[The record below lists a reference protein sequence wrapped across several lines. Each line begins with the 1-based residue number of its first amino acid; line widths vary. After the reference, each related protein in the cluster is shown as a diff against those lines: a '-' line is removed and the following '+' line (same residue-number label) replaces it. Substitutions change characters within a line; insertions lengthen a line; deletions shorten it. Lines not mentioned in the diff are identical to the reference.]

1 MVRSAIF
8 TVTAL
13 FVSAVA
19 IAAAIADEIPK
30 SWIIA
35 CAIIVLMLLIVL
47 YRAILL
53 PLRTAKNGLNL
64 LKSQDTSNRLARV
77 GQADADEI
85 VELFN
90 SLMSTLRTERIKG
103 EEKSHLVSMLIA
115 MSPMAIVILDFDK
128 KISIV
133 NKSFSKMFGISTD
146 IDITGKALSELGGE
160 AAMLEQIHENAPQ
173 ILRPGGSRIWRCSRL
188 NFIDNGFNRQ
198 FIIVETLTDEIVKAE
213 KEAYG
218 RVIRT
223 LSHEI
228 NNTLGGVLPI
238 MDIAASSIGSDTDV
252 KEAIFSAMERC
263 RRMSDFVSSFASVMK
278 IPQPV
283 KKSVDLNSLINN
295 LRPVLESIAGNRACL
310 TINTA
315 EIPVIAEADI
325 AMMQQTI
332 INIVKNSVESIIS
345 LKNHDIAGVIKISV
359 TDSPATIQITD
370 NGAGIKTADCDML
383 FTPFYSTK
391 KNGHGIGLMFAAE
404 ILRKHNCHFALAT
417 SKNDSLTRFTIVFNN
432 N

>member
-1 MVRSAIF
+1 MFRSAIF

-19 IAAAIADEIPK
+19 IAAAIADEIHK
-30 SWIIA
+30 SWVIA
-35 CAIIVLMLLIVL
+35 CAIIALMLLIVL
-47 YRAILL
+47 YRAILM

-238 MDIAASSIGSDTDV
+238 MDIAASSVDDTEV

-263 RRMSDFVSSFASVMK
+263 SGMADFVSSFASVMK

-283 KKSVDLNSLINN
+283 KKSVDLNSLITN

-315 EIPVIAEADI
+315 EIPVIAEADM
-325 AMMQQTI
+325 AMIQQAI
-332 INIVKNSVESIIS
+332 INIVKNSAESIIA
-345 LKNHDIAGVIKISV
+345 LNNPDKTGIIAISV

-370 NGAGIKTADCDML
+370 NGAGIKAADSNML

-391 KNGHGIGLMFAAE
+391 RNGHGIGLMFVAE
-404 ILRKHNCHFALAT
+404 TLRNHNCHFTLAT
-417 SKNDSLTRFTIVFNN
+417 SKNDSLTRFTIVFN
-432 N
+432 

>member
-1 MVRSAIF
+1 
-8 TVTAL
+8 
-13 FVSAVA
+13 
-19 IAAAIADEIPK
+19 
-30 SWIIA
+30 
-35 CAIIVLMLLIVL
+35 
-47 YRAILL
+47 
-53 PLRTAKNGLNL
+53 
-64 LKSQDTSNRLARV
+64 
-77 GQADADEI
+77 
-85 VELFN
+85 
-90 SLMSTLRTERIKG
+90 
-103 EEKSHLVSMLIA
+103 
-115 MSPMAIVILDFDK
+115 
-128 KISIV
+128 
-133 NKSFSKMFGISTD
+133 MFGISAD

-238 MDIAASSIGSDTDV
+238 MDIAASSVGDTEV

-263 RRMSDFVSSFASVMK
+263 SGMADFVSSFASVMK

-310 TINTA
+310 TINTT

-370 NGAGIKTADCDML
+370 NGAGIKAADSNML

-391 KNGHGIGLMFAAE
+391 RNGHGIGLMFVAE
-404 ILRKHNCHFALAT
+404 TLRNHNCHFTLAT